1 MEQPQK
7 RHHLCGTKAKDQK
20 IIPMSGYILAGG
32 QSKRMG
38 TNKAL
43 INFRGISMVEHLAM
57 RMNQAGCTKVFV
69 VGKRTLPIDL
79 PHVLEES
86 PYHHPL
92 YGVARALAHCTQEYC
107 LVIPCDLPMV
117 SITTLKNIY
126 SSQTYTTIAGQPL
139 LGLFPKN
146 QQEKALLYAKQGLS
160 VNAFVEESSKIYIAP
175 HELHNVNFPVD
186 LKDIL

>member
-1 MEQPQK
+1 MN
-7 RHHLCGTKAKDQK
+7 
-20 IIPMSGYILAGG
+20 GYILAGG

-43 INFRGISMVEHLAM
+43 LHFRGVSMVEHLAIQM
-57 RMNQAGCTKVFV
+57 HRAGCTKVFV
-69 VGKRTLPIDL
+69 VGKKILPIDL

-86 PYHHPL
+86 PHHHPL
-92 YGVARALAHCTQEYC
+92 YGIARALEHCPQEYC
-107 LVIPCDLPMV
+107 LIVPCDLPLL
-117 SITTLKNIY
+117 SITTLHSIY
-126 SSQTYTTIAGQPL
+126 SAKKYTTGSGQPL
-139 LGLFPKN
+139 LGLFPKD

-160 VNAFVEESSKIYIAP
+160 VNKFVAESSKIYIAP